1 MNAAMRDTLSKK
13 LLRHA
18 QLAFVMAIALT
29 GLFLA
34 LPWWWIEQKSWSGRM
49 LERRI
54 NHEQPVGKEAL
65 MRTWEDVRGLDQAF
79 LPGSHMHLPGFVSH
93 LVVLDERIPE
103 GVRVEAAK
111 TGERTLENAL
121 ARSPADSLA
130 WARLG
135 WFRYM
140 RNGPSPEVVS
150 ALRMSIY
157 TAPGKNSLLFW
168 RIHMAYLN
176 REFWDAD
183 FERMVDRQK
192 AFALRDSGDRL
203 QEVVPGF

>member
-1 MNAAMRDTLSKK
+1 MIAVMHDTLSKK

-18 QLAFVMAIALT
+18 QLVFVMAVSLA
-29 GLFLA
+29 GLSLA
-34 LPWWWIEQKSWSGRM
+34 GPWLWIEQKSWSGRM

-65 MRTWEDVRGLDQAF
+65 IRTWEEARGLDQAF
-79 LPGSHMHLPGFVSH
+79 LPGSHVHLPGFISH
-93 LVVLDERIPE
+93 LVVLDDRIPD
-103 GVRVEAAK
+103 GVRVEAAM
-111 TGERTLENAL
+111 TGELSIENAL

-130 WARLG
+130 WARLA

-140 RNGPSPEVVS
+140 RNGPSPDVVS

-176 REFWDAD
+176 REFWDTD
-183 FERMVDRQK
+183 FERLVDRQK